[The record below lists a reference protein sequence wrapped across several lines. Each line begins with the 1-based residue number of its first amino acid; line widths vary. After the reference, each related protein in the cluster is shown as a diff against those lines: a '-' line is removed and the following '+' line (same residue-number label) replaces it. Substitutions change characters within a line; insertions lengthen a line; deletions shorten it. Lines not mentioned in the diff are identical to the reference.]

1 MIPFIII
8 VAFIPGLFWL
18 FYFIKKDKYEPEPPL
33 FIIYVFIAGMVA
45 ILPAG
50 IIERFFH
57 QLISNKYIYYIFIV
71 GLSEETVKFLSVRLT
86 VFRNREFDEPIDG
99 IVYSTTAALGFAT
112 VENILYMMTMGWKV
126 IFVRAVFSTLG
137 HIVFAAL
144 WGYPLY
150 KSKKTGKKR
159 YVVFGLLMA
168 ALMHGLYNIFIISA
182 QLYGLLLAVAII
194 IILYCLMNRDIKK
207 AEEESPYKK

>member
-1 MIPFIII
+1 MILFIII

-18 FYFIKKDKYEPEPPL
+18 FYFINKDKYEPEPPL
-33 FIIYVFIAGMVA
+33 FIIYVFIAGMIA

-57 QLISNKYIYYIFIV
+57 KLISNKYLYYILIV
-71 GLSEETVKFLSVRLT
+71 GLSEEIVKFLAVRLT
-86 VFRNREFDEPIDG
+86 VFRSRELDEPIDG
-99 IVYSTTAALGFAT
+99 IVYSTAAALGFAT
-112 VENILYMMTMGWKV
+112 VENMLYMMTMGWKV

-150 KSKKTGKKR
+150 KSKITGRKR
-159 YVVFGLLMA
+159 YVVFGLLIA

-182 QLYGLLLAVAII
+182 QLYGLLLAVVMIV
-194 IILYCLMNRDIKK
+194 ILYYIMNRDIKK
-207 AEEESPYKK
+207 AEKESPYKE